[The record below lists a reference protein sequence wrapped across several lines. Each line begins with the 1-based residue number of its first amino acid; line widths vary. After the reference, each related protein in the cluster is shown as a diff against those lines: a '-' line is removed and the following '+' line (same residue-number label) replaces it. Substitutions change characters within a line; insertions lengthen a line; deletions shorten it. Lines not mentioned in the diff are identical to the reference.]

1 MRATS
6 FFCFLLV
13 VSCNAPHIFHHR
25 QGVEKEF
32 RLGTQDVHLSNIP
45 DGYKSNDIHYISGH
59 KDEVEIMY
67 YDSSILYLSE
77 DIYNFPNRNNIEMM
91 RTIES
96 VWRCQFEMLNA
107 LKKIE
112 LVDSLEGNDKLR
124 NCNCS
129 FSELLAYHP
138 PKITDLRGV
147 NGKYI
152 WRDILVDNYCIG
164 YIVLDSSRVKDFD
177 NCLETTVY
185 ER

>member
-13 VSCNAPHIFHHR
+13 VS
-25 QGVEKEF
+25 
-32 RLGTQDVHLSNIP
+32 
-45 DGYKSNDIHYISGH
+45 
-59 KDEVEIMY
+59 
-67 YDSSILYLSE
+67 
-77 DIYNFPNRNNIEMM
+77 
-91 RTIES
+91 
-96 VWRCQFEMLNA
+96 
-107 LKKIE
+107 
-112 LVDSLEGNDKLR
+112 
-124 NCNCS
+124 CNCS

-185 ER
+185 KR